1 MGLNDDAF
9 LILSV
14 LAIVAVVMTAAM
26 KYFVDARK
34 ANKDIAGTDA
44 YRELAEKY
52 AATQTAGAASL
63 ASIQADFADLKTR
76 LASIEKVLRQVE

>member
-1 MGLNDDAF
+1 MGLNNDAF
-9 LILSV
+9 LVFAI
-14 LAIVAVVMTAAM
+14 LAIVAVVATAAM

-34 ANKDIAGTDA
+34 VSKDSEGGNA

-52 AATQTAGAASL
+52 AATQTASAASL

-76 LASIEKVLRQVE
+76 LVAIEKVLRQVE